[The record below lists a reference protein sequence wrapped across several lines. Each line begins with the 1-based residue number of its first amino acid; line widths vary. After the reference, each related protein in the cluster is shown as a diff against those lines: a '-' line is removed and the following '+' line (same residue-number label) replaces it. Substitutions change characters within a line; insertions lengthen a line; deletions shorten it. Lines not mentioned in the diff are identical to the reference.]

1 MTPILL
7 ITMLIFFILTVPIA
21 FSIGLASM
29 IALWWSGEIPLIVL
43 VQRMFTSLDSFPLM
57 AIPFFIIAGSL
68 MESGGI
74 SKRLVHFANTLAGA
88 MTGGLAGVTVITSM
102 FFAALSGSSPAT
114 VAAIGSIMIP
124 AMVAKQYD
132 VNFASAV
139 QAVSG
144 ALGVII
150 PPSIPMILYGVVVGV
165 SIGDLFIAGIIPGML
180 IGFSLILTAVII
192 SKRRGYKGVDSFTWR
207 ERWFAFKNAIFALL
221 MPTIILGGIYG
232 GIFTPTEA
240 AVVAVFYALI
250 VGLFIYKEIKIKDLV
265 PILVKSGKTTAI
277 IMLIIGNAGLLGWL
291 LTRERIPQTVAQS
304 FINFSDNPIVF
315 LLIINMFLLIVG
327 MFFETSASV
336 IILAPILAPIAI
348 QLGIDPIHFGIV
360 MVVNLAI
367 GMVTPPLGV
376 NLFVAMQI
384 SNVRLEKISKA
395 ALPFLFVLI
404 FNVLLISF
412 VPEISTFLVDYFKK

>member
-1 MTPILL
+1 MTTVLL
-7 ITMLIFFILTVPIA
+7 TTMLVLFLFTVPIA
-21 FSIGLASM
+21 LAIGLASA
-29 IALWWSGEIPLIVL
+29 IAIWLTSDLPMLVI
-43 VQRMFTSLDSFPLM
+43 VQRIFTSLDSFPLM
-57 AIPFFIIAGSL
+57 AIPFFILAGAL
-68 MESGGI
+68 METGGI
-74 SKRLVHFANTLAGA
+74 SKRLVHFANTLAGS

-102 FFAALSGSSPAT
+102 FFAAISGSSPAT

-124 AMVAKQYD
+124 AMVARHYD

-165 SIGDLFIAGIIPGML
+165 SIGDLFMAGIIPGLL
-180 IGFSLILTAVII
+180 IGFSLILTAFIF
-192 SKRRGYKGVDSFTWR
+192 SKRRGYKGTEHFTWA
-207 ERWFAFKNAIFALL
+207 ERFTAFKDAIFALL

-240 AVVAVFYALI
+240 AVVAVAYALI
-250 VGLFIYKEIKIKDLV
+250 IGVFVYKEIKLKDLIPV
-265 PILVKSGKTTAI
+265 FVKSGLTTSV
-277 IMLIIGNAGLLGWL
+277 IMLIIGTAGLLGWL
-291 LTRERIPQTVAQS
+291 LTKERIPQTVAQS
-304 FINFSDNPIVF
+304 FMSFSDNPFVF
-315 LLIINMFLLIVG
+315 LLIVNIFLLIVG

-348 QLGIDPIHFGIV
+348 QLGVDPVHFGII

-384 SNVRLEKISKA
+384 SRIRLETLSKA
-395 ALPFLFVLI
+395 VLPFLFILI
-404 FNVLLISF
+404 VDVLLISYI
-412 VPEISTFLVDYFKK
+412 PEISLFLVELFDK

>member
-1 MTPILL
+1 MTTVLL
-7 ITMLIFFILTVPIA
+7 VSMLLLFLLTVPIA
-21 FSIGLASM
+21 LAIGMASTLAV
-29 IALWWSGEIPLIVL
+29 WSEGQLPLIVI
-43 VQRMFTSLDSFPLM
+43 VQRIFTSLDSFPLM
-57 AIPFFIIAGSL
+57 AIPFFILAGGL
-68 MESGGI
+68 METGGI
-74 SKRLVHFANTLAGA
+74 SKRLVHFANTIVGS
-88 MTGGLAGVTVITSM
+88 MTGGLAGVTVVTSM
-102 FFAALSGSSPAT
+102 FFAAISGSSPAT

-124 AMVAKQYD
+124 AMVAKHYD
-132 VNFASAV
+132 VKFAAAIQS
-139 QAVSG
+139 VSG

-165 SIGDLFIAGIIPGML
+165 SIGDLFLAGIIPGLL
-180 IGFSLILTAVII
+180 IGFSLILTAYII
-192 SKRRGYKGVDSFTWR
+192 AKKKDYKGTKNFTWK
-207 ERWFAFKNAIFALL
+207 ERIDAFKDAIFAML

-250 VGLFIYKEIKIKDLV
+250 IGMFVYKEIRIKDL
-265 PILVKSGKTTAI
+265 PNIFALSGITTSI

-291 LTRERIPQTVAQS
+291 LTKERIPQTVAQS
-304 FINFSDNPIVF
+304 FIEFSSSPIVF
-315 LLIINMFLLIVG
+315 LLIVNLFLLIVG

-348 QLGIDPIHFGIV
+348 QLGIDPIHFGII

-384 SNVRLEKISKA
+384 SKVRLEQLSKA
-395 ALPFLFVLI
+395 VLIFLFVLI
-404 FNVLLISF
+404 VDVLIISYVPTISLFLI
-412 VPEISTFLVDYFKK
+412 E

>member
-1 MTPILL
+1 MTPVLLVSMIILFL
-7 ITMLIFFILTVPIA
+7 MTVPIA
-21 FSIGLASM
+21 LSIGLASTLAVWFDGNM
-29 IALWWSGEIPLIVL
+29 PLTVI
-43 VQRMFTSLDSFPLM
+43 VQRIFTSLDSFPLM

-68 MESGGI
+68 METGGI
-74 SKRLVHFANTLAGA
+74 SKRLVHFANTLAGS

-102 FFAALSGSSPAT
+102 FFAAISGSSPAT

-124 AMVAKQYD
+124 AMVAKYYD
-132 VNFASAV
+132 VNFAAAV
-139 QAVSG
+139 QAVAG

-165 SIGDLFIAGIIPGML
+165 SIGDLFMAGIIPGLM
-180 IGFSLILTAVII
+180 IGFSLVLTAVII
-192 SKRRGYKGVDSFTWR
+192 SKRRGYKGTEQFTWQ
-207 ERWFAFKNAIFALL
+207 ERVVAFKNAIFAIL
-221 MPTIILGGIYG
+221 MPIIILGGIYG

-250 VGLFIYKEIKIKDLV
+250 IGLFVYREIKIKDLIPV
-265 PILVKSGKTTAI
+265 FMRSGITTAI

-291 LTRERIPQTVAQS
+291 LTKERIPQTVAQS
-304 FINFSDNPIVF
+304 FISFSDNPLVF
-315 LLIINMFLLIVG
+315 LLIVNIFLLIVG

-348 QLGIDPIHFGIV
+348 ALGIDPIHFGII

-384 SNVRLEKISKA
+384 SKVRLEQISKA
-395 ALPFLFVLI
+395 VIPFLIVLI
-404 FNVLLISF
+404 INVLLISYI
-412 VPEISTFLVDYFKK
+412 PGISTFLVDFLKQ